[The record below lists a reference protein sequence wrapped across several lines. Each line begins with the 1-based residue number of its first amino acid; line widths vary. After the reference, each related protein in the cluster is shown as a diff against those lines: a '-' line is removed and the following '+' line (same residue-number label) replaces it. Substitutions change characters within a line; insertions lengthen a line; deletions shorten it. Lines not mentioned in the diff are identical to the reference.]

1 MKINKQAR
9 RDAKGLFQSSKVNGV
24 LDENKA
30 RQAVQQVAAQ
40 KPRGFQAILAHF
52 HRLVKLDLDRRTA
65 RVESAAPL
73 SAEMQ
78 ASIRENLARKYG
90 PALNLS
96 FGQNPALIGGLR
108 IKVGSDVYDGSVQ
121 ARLAALE
128 ETF

>member
-9 RDAKGLFQSSKVNGV
+9 RDAKALFQSSKVNGV
-24 LDENKA
+24 LDENKV

-40 KPRGFQAILAHF
+40 KPRGFQGILAHF
-52 HRLVKLDLDRRTA
+52 QRLVKLDLDRRTA
-65 RVESAAPL
+65 RVESATPL
-73 SAEMQ
+73 SAQMQ